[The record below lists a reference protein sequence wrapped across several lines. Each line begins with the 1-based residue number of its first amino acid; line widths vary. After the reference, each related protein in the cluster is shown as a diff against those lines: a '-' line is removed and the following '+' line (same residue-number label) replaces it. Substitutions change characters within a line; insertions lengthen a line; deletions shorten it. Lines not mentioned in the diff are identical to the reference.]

1 MINFNNG
8 VTNVNETPGINANAI
23 ENRPAA
29 TVVPI
34 GTIFISTNTN
44 TITRSNGTN
53 WVTIGGGGSTP
64 GIDSVLA
71 VNQQFTQHRQIDIN
85 NQNLLIND
93 SNNPN
98 ANKIDF
104 NSYILTLGSPNV
116 YGALTFDLNGLKTTV
131 LGLIK
136 GFSINPSTQ
145 NYNFGDEE
153 YFLQV
158 DAASKEMRTYLNGD
172 KYGFEF
178 DWTNYIFNFGDYANN
193 NNHTYIQID
202 DSLESI
208 ILTATDQIGIGISNV
223 TKVNIQA
230 REVEFQ
236 GALLESNT
244 SSGNSGKHLKITVN
258 GAPYKL
264 KLENP

>member
-1 MINFNNG
+1 MITFNNS
-8 VTNVNETPGINANAI
+8 VTNINETPGIISAPTA
-23 ENRPAA
+23 EQPAA
-29 TVVPI
+29 NQVLK
-34 GTIFISTNTN
+34 GTIFINT
-44 TITRSNGTN
+44 TTGAILQSNGTS
-53 WVTIGGGGSTP
+53 WYSIGGGGSTP

-71 VNQQFTQHRQIDIN
+71 VNQKLTANRTIDANIN
-85 NQNLLIND
+85 EFKIWD
-93 SNNPN
+93 TNNPN

-116 YGALTFDLNGLKTTV
+116 YGGLIFDLNGLKTTV

-178 DWTNYIFNFGDYANN
+178 DWTNYLFNFGDYANN
-193 NNHTYIQID
+193 NNNTYIQID
-202 DSLESI
+202 DSLEAI
-208 ILTATDQIGIGISNV
+208 ILSATDQIGIGISNV
-223 TKVNIQA
+223 TKVNILA
-230 REVEFQ
+230 TEVEFQ
-236 GALLESNT
+236 GANLESNT
-244 SSGNSGKHLKITVN
+244 AGGNSGKHLKITVN
-258 GAPYKL
+258 GANYKIR
-264 KLENP
+264 LENP

>member
-71 VNQQFTQHRQIDIN
+71 VNQQFTNNRAIDTN
-85 NQNLLIND
+85 NNEFKIWD
-93 SNNPN
+93 TNNPN
-98 ANKIDF
+98 AAIINFASSNLVIGSGNATGAMYFDGNGIATK
-104 NSYILTLGSPNV
+104 LLGQI
-116 YGALTFDLNGLKTTV
+116 A
-131 LGLIK
+131 
-136 GFSINPSTQ
+136 GFSINPTTA

-193 NNHTYIQID
+193 NNHTYIQIE
-202 DSLESI
+202 DSLEAI
-208 ILTATDQIGIGISNV
+208 ILSARDQIGIGIANV
-223 TKVNIQA
+223 TRVNIQA
-230 REVEFQ
+230 TEVTFD
-236 GALLESNT
+236 GANLESNT
-244 SSGNSGKHLKITVN
+244 SGGNSGKHLKITVN
-258 GAPYKL
+258 GVNYKI